1 MKTRTNAKIR
11 NLNQTGVGD
20 EIILKNTLTRSQE
33 IFAEA
38 SNPGKKYNCRVSV
51 VIFCVFNKRFL
62 MELGLYFISFQG
74 KF

>member
-11 NLNQTGVGD
+11 NLNHTGAGD
-20 EIILKNTLTRSQE
+20 DIILKNTLTRSQE

-51 VIFCVFNKRFL
+51 VIFCVFDKRFL
-62 MELGLYFISFQG
+62 MELWLYFISFQG